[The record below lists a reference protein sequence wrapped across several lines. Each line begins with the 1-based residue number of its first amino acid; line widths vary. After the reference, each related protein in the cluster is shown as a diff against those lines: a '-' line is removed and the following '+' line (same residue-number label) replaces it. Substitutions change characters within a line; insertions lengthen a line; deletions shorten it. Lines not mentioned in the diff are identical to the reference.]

1 MQPLYRSDYLG
12 ADIGIIAPP
21 QLKRLGVLQRNL
33 VLRLQITMAFSSSLR
48 RTRPRRPTRAREA
61 GKHLAIS
68 DCGCKLRQG
77 IVDDFR
83 RGRAFRV
90 GARL

>member
-33 VLRLQITMAFSSSLR
+33 VLRLQLLWAQQFG
-48 RTRPRRPTRAREA
+48 EA
-61 GKHLAIS
+61 HTAATTNSGSGGRKHLAIS
-68 DCGCKLRQG
+68 ECGCKLRQG

-83 RGRAFRV
+83 RGRAFLV